1 MATKTTA
8 SGFTSDV
15 IKQINEQAYL
25 MIYEGMLVPKLCKK
39 VGQGQKGST
48 VHVPYFDPSTF
59 AAAASTLTEANDFV
73 NYTQLTNASV
83 ILTASEFGVI
93 SFLTDTT
100 REGGSF
106 DFAKEIARQQ
116 AIAVNAKLE
125 KHCLAALSAGFVT
138 GTVTGTNSTNGF
150 TYTHYAAAKSK
161 IDGKILTVPGRK
173 AAIVNEYSW
182 FYTAKS
188 TFSQTYAAAMG
199 AVGEDV
205 VKRYHINTLFNDVD
219 VYRSNYIS
227 ASTTAPGYMFA
238 ANESVGLWL
247 PRDYRIETQRDVSA
261 RGDEAVSTMR
271 GTAKVLIGSYG
282 VRLKMYSS
290 TPTP

>member
-8 SGFTSDV
+8 GGFTSEIV
-15 IKQINEQAYL
+15 KQINEQAYL
-25 MIYEGMLVPKLCKK
+25 MIHEGLLVPKLGREIGK
-39 VGQGQKGST
+39 GQKGST
-48 VHVPYFDPSTF
+48 VHYPYFDPTTF
-59 AAAASTLTEANDFV
+59 SNAASTLTEANDFV

-83 ILTASEFGVI
+83 ILTASEFGLI

-100 REGGSF
+100 VEGGTM
-106 DFAKEIARQQ
+106 DFAGEIARQQ
-116 AIAVNAKLE
+116 AIGVIAKYE
-125 KHCLAALSAGFVT
+125 RHCLAALSAGFVT

-173 AAIVNEYSW
+173 NAVVNEYSW

-199 AVGEDV
+199 PVGDEI

-227 ASTTAPGYMFA
+227 ASITAPGYMFVKDA
-238 ANESVGLWL
+238 LGIWK
-247 PRDYRIETQRDVSA
+247 PRDYRLETQRDASA

-282 VRLKMYSS
+282 VRLKMYAS